1 MSRSRAVRWD
11 ICEEHLDEAA
21 FLWDRWERAL
31 NAPNYAIGEVAVGPE
46 ERLLAHLDGL
56 VLGGQPVADKLLLP
70 ALGDD
75 DTGKVTAATW
85 ALLQAEDA
93 DHLGAIVEAVA
104 KAGHKIRTAL
114 GRALGLCHR
123 GDLHARLLPLLGKS
137 SPAIQA
143 TILRALAGRPL
154 PPGMPDL
161 PLWAFLSSSDRELQ
175 MAALNVVRRGRRPGL
190 LAQVEALLG
199 SQDAAVRDAAI
210 ETGLVLGLP
219 AVWPACRRVAAARG
233 PSCRLPLALL
243 ALGGAPAD
251 LQLVTAALGVTELV
265 SDALWALGFSGQIQ
279 AAQAA
284 LALVGD
290 EEHGALA
297 AESLGTIA
305 GLRIEG
311 PFAKPPTTDNAPPNA
326 AEDEA
331 APPEPKPEDDL
342 PLPNAERVQTWW
354 AKARAQ
360 FQPGVRYLFGRPVTA
375 ETYAP
380 ALAAAPTWR
389 RRLLCLESAARS
401 PVDVDT
407 SAWTAQQA
415 AQQIPP
421 LRFDQTLVTLTRPS
435 GGAT

>member
-31 NAPNYAIGEVAVGPE
+31 NAPNYAIDEVAVGPE

-56 VLGGQPVADKLLLP
+56 VLGGQPVAEKLLLP

-75 DTGKVTAATW
+75 DTGNVTAATW

-93 DHLGAIVEAVA
+93 NHVDAIVEALA
-104 KAGHKIRTAL
+104 KAGDKVRTAL
-114 GRALGLCHR
+114 GRALELCHR

-161 PLWAFLSSSDRELQ
+161 PLRAFLSSSDRELQ
-175 MAALNVVRRGRRPGL
+175 MAALNVVRRGRGPGL

-219 AVWPACRRVAAARG
+219 AVWPACRRVVGARG
-233 PSCRLPLALL
+233 PSCRLPLALV

-251 LQLVTAALGVTELV
+251 LQLVAAALGVTELA

-290 EEHGALA
+290 EEHGAVA
-297 AESLGTIA
+297 AESFGTIA

-311 PFAKPPTTDNAPPNA
+311 PFAKPPTTNNAPPSA

-354 AKARAQ
+354 AKAHAQ

-380 ALAAAPTWR
+380 ALTAAPTWR
-389 RRLLCLESAARS
+389 RRLLCLEIAVRS
-401 PVDVDT
+401 PVDLDT
-407 SAWTAQQA
+407 SAWAAQQS

-421 LRFDQTLVTLTRPS
+421 LRFEHTLVMLTRPS
-435 GGAT
+435 GRAA